1 MNYRA
6 IEAIRDH
13 YDGPQELAHLLLIAA
28 TYADATT
35 GCFWASVT
43 TLARAARVTQ
53 RQARRS
59 LRRLEEDGL
68 IVLADAPVGLVRTY
82 RIVTGPLTPMS
93 PPPDMDVPPSPDMD
107 VLPSPDMDVLPS
119 PDMGV
124 LPPRTPMSSPPDTHV
139 PPYTSSAV
147 TSPRTPMSSPPDMG
161 VLPPRTFEGGTPD
174 MGVLRSKSKVSTKE
188 KQKAYLASSSPKKRK
203 SENLSEPTAEHC
215 VLAQSLGL
223 DATDQWTRYVD
234 YLAATGKPHRDRAAG
249 FRNWLRRAG
258 DFKRG
263 GKPDDGSVPMGG
275 LWGRVI

>member
-124 LPPRTPMSSPPDTHV
+124 LPPRTPMSSPPD
-139 PPYTSSAV
+139 
-147 TSPRTPMSSPPDMG
+147 MG